1 MKRTHRLVGIVLA
14 VCLALTAAVH
24 PVLAQTTGGPAP
36 KNLAADKEIVT
47 EGIGSGATKQDA
59 LRDAMRKAIEKAVGV
74 YVMAKTS
81 MTDQELKEQIIVT
94 SDAVVTN
101 YKEIKCVEDDGIWL
115 VKIEA
120 RVLPNEYLKYASKLV
135 TQDVSLEIGNLLNT
149 VDAMS
154 NTEAVLDEIFE
165 DDLFLKLYK
174 FRKTGVRMGDNVDI
188 SGDKAAFKLD
198 FDLTFDQ
205 DEYKKFQT
213 RLCAFLDKIA
223 RHKMTFTEKGG
234 SDRATEEKRFKEA
247 YTTANRDA
255 LWKESG
261 IDDSERSNYCN
272 VSVET
277 AKSNKTTYTLYLVRK
292 EIYELIQK
300 KQLKNSILVFSFS
313 KADGGGSDPYRI
325 FLDFDLHFGQES
337 KYTARNT
344 KLISTISFSNWD
356 VFSFP
361 RMLDYG
367 DPRTNFPKR
376 REAWNQCKMES
387 GYSSAKLLTC
397 DGLGTGKGTLNIE
410 LPSDFAKQLKDVY
423 IYSIANRDD
432 LDDEECEE
440 KAVEI
445 ESKFWKA
452 K

>member
-1 MKRTHRLVGIVLA
+1 MKLKSFGIVLA
-14 VCLALTAAVH
+14 VCLALTAAVL
-24 PVLAQTTGGPAP
+24 PVHAQTTGGPAP
-36 KNLAADKEIVT
+36 KNLAADKEIVA

-115 VKIEA
+115 VRIEA
-120 RVLPNEYLKYASKLV
+120 KVLPNEYLKYASKLV

-174 FRKTGVRMGDNVDI
+174 FRKTGIRMGDNVDI

-205 DEYKKFQT
+205 EEYKKFQT

-234 SDRATEEKRFKEA
+234 SDRATTEKRFKEA
-247 YTTANRDA
+247 YTITNRDA

-272 VSVET
+272 ISVET
-277 AKSNKTTYTLYLVRK
+277 AKSKKTTYTLYLVRK
-292 EIYELIQK
+292 EIYELILK
-300 KQLKNSILVFSFS
+300 KQLKYSVLVFSFS
-313 KADGGGSDPYRI
+313 KADGGESDPFRI
-325 FLDFDLHFGQES
+325 FLDFDLNFG
-337 KYTARNT
+337 KD
-344 KLISTISFSNWD
+344 STTRGRGVTYSIITFTNWD

-361 RMLDYG
+361 KMVDQG
-367 DPRTNFPKR
+367 DKRTNFPKR
-376 REAWNQCKMES
+376 REAWKQCNMES
-387 GYSSAKLLTC
+387 GYSTAKLLTC
-397 DGLGTGKGTLNIE
+397 DGSGTGKGTLNVE
-410 LPSDFAKQLKDVY
+410 LPSDFAKRLKDVY

-440 KAVEI
+440 KAAEI
-445 ESKFWKA
+445 ESKYWKQ